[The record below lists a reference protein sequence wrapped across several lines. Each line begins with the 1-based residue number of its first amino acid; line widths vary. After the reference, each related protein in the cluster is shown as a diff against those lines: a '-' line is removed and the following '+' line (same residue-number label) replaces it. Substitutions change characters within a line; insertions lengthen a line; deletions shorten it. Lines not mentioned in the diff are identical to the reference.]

1 MPVRRN
7 QVTLGVSGIED
18 GDGWMPYMR
27 LAERLAGTHI
37 LLTGVTGFVG
47 EALLLRLLRDI
58 PDCRVA
64 VLVRP
69 KSGQPAEDRIAGLVN
84 KPVFADLPAGA
95 VSERISVVSG
105 DLGDVPVLP
114 DDLDVVVHCA
124 GDVSFDPFIDEAF
137 TTNVIGVQTLLNRV
151 LESARLADGSYRP
164 LHYVHVSTAYVGGRR
179 RGPVPEASIEHAV
192 DWRVELAAAK
202 RLSERI
208 EDSSRTPAVLSR
220 FMAEA
225 ERDHN
230 RAGPLTVADAAEA
243 KRIDWVSKQRK
254 AAGAE
259 RARTLGWTDAYTFTK
274 ALGERVVEQ
283 MTGPVIPTTVYRPS
297 IIESALKT
305 PYPGWIE
312 GFKMAEPIILAYGR
326 GEMPDFPAAPDSV
339 VDIVPIDLVVNS
351 IVACAANPPP
361 VGAPAYFHLSSGAR
375 NPLTFRDLERNV
387 SDYFSRHPFDM
398 DAKGAVRLPEWQY
411 PGAARVER
419 SLVRAEQAHRLA
431 EKALSFAPRSDRIR
445 SIARNLDL
453 QKRRIDFLRRY
464 MDLYRAYT
472 QTELHFVDDNTL
484 ALHHALDPADTDLWG
499 FDTAI
504 VDWREYLVEIHCPA
518 VTKAVRDYD
527 VIRRKRRTT
536 GDPKPRALTR
546 RDPGADTAA
555 AAAAGSDL
563 ALSAPPVLAVFDMD
577 GTLMSSN
584 ILETFLWLKLPEQ
597 STAGRAREVL
607 TMARRLPGFLSA
619 ERNDRGGLLRAAYRG
634 YKGADLRELEAF
646 VDESL
651 TTHVLQRVSGAAIRR
666 VREHRAAGHRT
677 VLITGAIQPLTRPL
691 APLFDEIVAA
701 ELAVDDRGVCT
712 GFLSRPPLVGEARAA
727 WLRRYASLAGADLS
741 IAYGYADSHSDLPLL
756 KAVGL
761 PTAVSPDVTLY
772 REARKARWPIE
783 TWRTESRVPRLALP
797 H

>member
-1 MPVRRN
+1 MRPNQATGRDGLMPA
-7 QVTLGVSGIED
+7 
-18 GDGWMPYMR
+18 MR
-27 LAERLAGTHI
+27 LADRLAGKHI

-47 EALLLRLLRDI
+47 EALLLRLLRDV

-69 KSGQPAEDRIAGLVN
+69 KSGQSAEDRAAALVN
-84 KPVFADLPAGA
+84 KPAFADLSADTLA
-95 VSERISVVSG
+95 QRITVVSG
-105 DLGDVPVLP
+105 DLADLP
-114 DDLDVVVHCA
+114 AFPTDLDIAVHCA
-124 GDVSFDPFIDEAF
+124 GDVSFDPLIDEAF
-137 TTNVIGVQTLLNRV
+137 TTNVVGVELLLRRV
-151 LESARLADGSYRP
+151 LESAQLADGSHRP

-179 RGPVPEASIEHAV
+179 RGPVPETSIEHAV
-192 DWRVELAAAK
+192 DWRSELAAAR

-208 EDSSRTPAVLSR
+208 EDSSRTPTVLGR

-230 RAGPLTVADAAEA
+230 RAGPLTVAQAAEA
-243 KRIDWVSKQRK
+243 QRIDWVTKQRK

-259 RARTLGWTDAYTFTK
+259 RARILGWTDAYTFTK

-283 MTGPVIPTTVYRPS
+283 LAGPVLPTTVYRPS
-297 IIESALKT
+297 IIESALKS

-312 GFKMAEPIILAYGR
+312 GFKMAEPIILAFGR
-326 GEMPDFPAAPDSV
+326 GELPDFPAAPDSV
-339 VDIVPIDLVVNS
+339 VDIVPVDLVVNS
-351 IVACAANPPP
+351 IVAVAANPPP
-361 VGAPAYFHLSSGAR
+361 VGSPAYFHLSSGAR

-398 DAKGAVRLPEWQY
+398 DAKGAVRLPEWRF
-411 PGAARVER
+411 PGADRVER
-419 SLVRAEQAHRLA
+419 TLVRAEQAHRLA
-431 EKALSFAPRSDRIR
+431 EKALSFAPRSDRVR
-445 SIARNLDL
+445 SVARDLDL

-484 ALHHALDPADTDLWG
+484 ALHHALDPEDVELWG

-527 VIRRKRRTT
+527 VIRRKRRAG
-536 GDPKPRALTR
+536 GDPKPRVLPR
-546 RDPGADTAA
+546 RVDAGLIDTG
-555 AAAAGSDL
+555 GSDIED
-563 ALSAPPVLAVFDMD
+563 AEPPVLAVFDMD
-577 GTLMSSN
+577 GTLLSSN
-584 ILETFLWLKLPEQ
+584 ILETFLWLKLPEL
-597 STAGRAREVL
+597 SSAGRAREVL
-607 TMARRLPGFLSA
+607 TMARQLPRFLSA
-619 ERNDRGGLLRAAYRG
+619 ERTDRGGLLRAAYRG
-634 YKGADLRELEAF
+634 YKGADLARLEAF
-646 VDESL
+646 IDESL

-666 VREHRAAGHRT
+666 VRDHRAAGHRT
-677 VLITGAIQPLTRPL
+677 VLITGAIHPLTRPL

-727 WLRRYASLAGADLS
+727 WLRRYASLEGADLAH
-741 IAYGYADSHSDLPLL
+741 AYGYADSHSDLPLL

-761 PTAVSPDVTLY
+761 PTAVSPDITLY

-783 TWRTESRVPRLALP
+783 TWRTASRTPRLALP
-797 H
+797 G